1 MKNIAQRSITGTV
14 FVILLVGCILFNQY
28 SFGVLFLIISGLGVL
43 EFNKLL
49 SHKFS
54 SAGVSPLL
62 AAASGS
68 VLFLSIFLF
77 VSGTV
82 SYRVFALYPLI
93 VIFAFIAELYRKK
106 ENPILNWAL
115 FVLGQV
121 YIALPFAM
129 LSAIAFAQ
137 GAGKYNPILLLAFFV
152 TVWVY
157 DSGAYLVGMALGK
170 HRLFER
176 ISPKKSWEGFFGGVF
191 FALAAAYVFSLF
203 EPCMN
208 VIQWL
213 VFSLLI
219 VIFGTFGDLSESLLK
234 RTLGVKDS
242 GNILPGHGGIL
253 DRFDSILFASFIIT
267 IYLQFI
273 FN

>member
-1 MKNIAQRSITGTV
+1 MKNIAQRSITGVV
-14 FVILLVGCILFNQY
+14 FVILLVGCILLNQY
-28 SFGVLFLIISGLGVL
+28 TFGFLFLLISGLGVL

-49 SHKFS
+49 GQKFS
-54 SAGVSPLL
+54 SARVNPVL
-62 AAASGS
+62 AATSS
-68 VLFLSIFLF
+68 SILFLSIFLF
-77 VSGTV
+77 VSGSV
-82 SYRVFALYPLI
+82 HYKVFALYPLI

-106 ENPILNWAL
+106 ENPVLNWAL

-137 GAGKYNPILLLAFFV
+137 GAGIYNPVLLLAFFV

-208 VIQWL
+208 TIQWL
-213 VFSLLI
+213 IFSLLI
-219 VIFGTFGDLSESLLK
+219 VIFATFGDLSESLLK